1 MAGIGFELRKLL
13 RKDSL
18 LGLVQAYAYAGVI
31 GSGPWVLSIVGMLLI
46 GFLSAAVVVPPI
58 LITQF
63 QVSVTWLIASS
74 LIVTGVVQLAFT
86 RYISDRLFEKRDDI
100 VLSSLNGLLLA
111 VISVCGALGVVLAF
125 VAFPGYD
132 LAYRVLMLAA
142 FVLLCGIWI
151 VTILLSGLKR
161 YKQILMMYALGYG
174 LTVAAALLARP
185 WGLNGLLFGFV
196 LGHVVLFV
204 GMWVIVA
211 AGYPSS
217 ESLSFGFFDK
227 KTRYPSLMII
237 GVLYNLGVWMDKFVF
252 WLYPPTSESIIGP
265 LRASVI
271 YDLPVFMAYLC
282 ILPGMAVFLVRIETD
297 FVEYYDKFY
306 DAVRSGGSLEY
317 IENMRDEMVYA
328 IQQGLGEIAKIQTL
342 AVLVTFVAGPALLD
356 FLGISRLYLPLLQV
370 QVVGAGLQV
379 GLMAVLNVF
388 FYLDQRRIV
397 VGLCL
402 QFVLL
407 NAALTGYTLL
417 YGAALYGYGFA
428 LATLFTLGTGLWLLS
443 RRLHQLEYHTFM
455 LQ

>member
-185 WGLNGLLFGFV
+185 WGLNGLMFGFV
-196 LGHVVLFV
+196 VGHLVLFV

-211 AGYPSS
+211 AGYPS
-217 ESLSFGFFDK
+217 EEAISFGFFDK

-306 DAVRSGGSLEY
+306 DAVRDGGSLEF
-317 IENMRDEMVYA
+317 IEAMRNEMVHA
-328 IQQGLGEIAKIQTL
+328 IRHGLSEIAKIQTL
-342 AVLVTFVAGPALLD
+342 AVLITFVVGPAILE
-356 FLGISRLYLPLLQV
+356 FIGISRLYQPLLQV
-370 QVVGAGLQV
+370 QVIGAGLQV

-397 VGLCL
+397 LWLCV

-407 NAALTGYTLL
+407 NVVLTGLSL
-417 YGAALYGYGFA
+417 WFGAALYGYGFA
-428 LATLFTLGTGLWLLS
+428 LATLLTLATGLLLLS
-443 RRLHQLEYHTFM
+443 RKLDRLEYQTFM